1 MIFLS
6 FSKQGLTPRPQPY
19 FGVFPQKIP
28 SKICQFFLG
37 SKMTLSPPHFWKWS
51 CIFFSKKN
59 TKNTLPKEI
68 LEKYLDRKLPPVG
81 KIIRFGGGFPQDC
94 VSYISLVFIWNIV
107 KMCKDEQMEV
117 HVILFPISRVLVKSA
132 KDWSLH
138 PSGSQRHFPN
148 FVPNWSEKESAFEKI
163 LISFHILL
171 NTVTI

>member
-1 MIFLS
+1 MGWPPASSPILDIMWRF
-6 FSKQGLTPRPQPY
+6 FPEKY
-19 FGVFPQKIP
+19 PQKSARFFGIENDPIP
-28 SKICQFFLG
+28 PPFLEMILHFFLQ
-37 SKMTLSPPHFWKWS
+37 
-51 CIFFSKKN
+51 KN

-148 FVPNWSEKESAFEKI
+148 FVPNWSEKGSASEKI

-171 NTVTI
+171 NTATI